1 MNNAIRNIN
10 KYLKPTP
17 LTYNK
22 RLSDTYGCNV
32 YLKREDLQE
41 VRSFKIRG
49 ALNKILYET
58 NKKKL
63 QKYSLCKCG

>member
-10 KYLKPTP
+10 KYLRPTP

-32 YLKREDLQE
+32 YLKEKT
-41 VRSFKIRG
+41 FK
-49 ALNKILYET
+49 K
-58 NKKKL
+58 
-63 QKYSLCKCG
+63 